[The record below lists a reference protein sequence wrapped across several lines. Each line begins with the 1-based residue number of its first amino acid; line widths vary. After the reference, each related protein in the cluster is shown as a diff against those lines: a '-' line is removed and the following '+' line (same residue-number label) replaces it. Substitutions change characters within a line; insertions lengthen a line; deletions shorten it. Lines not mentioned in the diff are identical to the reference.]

1 MIYTGFIC
9 EKCDP
14 AETIKEL
21 KRKLMKNKPVL
32 VALLCIVAFAIV
44 ALFAVASSSQASDL
58 TNEANLIA
66 MSLPIEH
73 VTKEAYDLVIEELEF
88 EQLLRDAL
96 EHKLFM
102 ATNSNRVLRDELV
115 KARKALCEATC
126 KLQFREYKVTEPLEA
141 IPTMYPW
148 TVSAKGS
155 ETGRTMEP
163 AND

>member
-1 MIYTGFIC
+1 MKLNNFGALILLGALILGIC
-9 EKCDP
+9 MF
-14 AETIKEL
+14 T
-21 KRKLMKNKPVL
+21 VL
-32 VALLCIVAFAIV
+32 CTDA
-44 ALFAVASSSQASDL
+44 QASDL

-155 ETGRTMEP
+155 ETGRTME
-163 AND
+163 AVE